1 MTLGPLMVDL
11 EGTGISQIEQDLL
24 LQPEVGGVILF
35 TRNFE
40 SLTQITAL
48 VDEIHRL
55 KSPKLL
61 VAVDHEGGR
70 VQRFHEGFSRIPAAS
85 SYAKAAKSK
94 AAKAKDSKNWLQE
107 ARQLSENAGWL
118 MAVELRAC
126 GIDFSFAPVLDLA
139 HGLSGVIGDRAF
151 HNKPETVATLAYAF
165 MHGMNK
171 AGMQAVGK
179 HFPGHGGVVEDS
191 HVSMP
196 VDHRALEKLLTTDI
210 VPFKSMI
217 ENKLA
222 AIMPAH
228 VIYDKVDDKPA
239 GYSAYWINTILRQRL
254 AFQGVIFSDDLS
266 MQAAGI
272 AGSFGERATAALTA
286 GCDMAL
292 VCNHLQGAIEAA
304 AFIKGYSKPTSQL
317 RLVRMHGEHEIS
329 WQQLKSDEHW
339 QRISQQIMMLNDSPE
354 LEMDV

>member
-11 EGTGISQIEQDLL
+11 EATTISDVEKELL

-40 SLTQITAL
+40 SVAQITSL
-48 VDEIHRL
+48 VSEIHDLRQ
-55 KSPKLL
+55 PKLL

-70 VQRFHEGFSRIPAAS
+70 VQRFREGFSQLPAA
-85 SYAKAAKSK
+85 AQFIKVADTNLDKARLLAEK
-94 AAKAKDSKNWLQE
+94 
-107 ARQLSENAGWL
+107 AGWL
-118 MAVELRAC
+118 MAIELRAC
-126 GIDFSFAPVLDLA
+126 DIDFSFAPVLDLA

-151 HNKPETVATLAYAF
+151 HNKPKTVATLAYAY

-191 HVSMP
+191 HVAMP
-196 VDHRALEKLLTTDI
+196 VDHRQLVELLASDI
-210 VPFKSMI
+210 IPFESMI

-228 VIYDKVDDKPA
+228 VIYDNVDSKPA
-239 GYSAYWINTILRQRL
+239 GYSQFWINTILRKR
-254 AFQGVIFSDDLS
+254 FSFKGVIFSDDLS
-266 MQAAGI
+266 MEAACI
-272 AGSFGERATAALTA
+272 AGSYGERAEQALTA

-292 VCNHLQGAIEAA
+292 VCNHLDGALEAVEY
-304 AFIKGYSKPTSQL
+304 IKGYSNPASQL
-317 RLVRMHGEHEIS
+317 RLVKMHGKGQIS
-329 WQQLKSDEHW
+329 WDELSQDRHW
-339 QRISQQIMMLNDSPE
+339 QQVSTEIQLINESPE
-354 LEMDV
+354 LELDV

>member
-11 EGTGISQIEQDLL
+11 EGIAISETEKNLL
-24 LQPEVGGVILF
+24 LKPEVGGVILF

-40 SLTQITAL
+40 SVEQLISL
-48 VDEIHRL
+48 VDEIHQLRT
-55 KSPKLL
+55 PKLL

-70 VQRFHEGFSRIPAAS
+70 VQRFHEGFSRIPAAAI
-85 SYAKAAKSK
+85 YARVAKNDLEKS
-94 AAKAKDSKNWLQE
+94 
-107 ARQLSENAGWL
+107 RQLAENAGWL

-151 HNKPETVATLAYAF
+151 HSKPTTVATLAYAF

-191 HVSMP
+191 HVAMP
-196 VDHRALEKLLTTDI
+196 VDHRELDELLHSDI

-239 GYSAYWINTILRQRL
+239 GYSSFWIENILRQRFG
-254 AFQGVIFSDDLS
+254 FQGAIFSDDLS
-266 MQAAGI
+266 MEAAGI
-272 AGSFGERATAALTA
+272 VGGFGERADAALKA

-292 VCNHLQGAIEAA
+292 VCNHLDGAIEAA
-304 AFIKGYSKPTSQL
+304 EYIKGYTNPTSQL
-317 RLVRMHGEHEIS
+317 RLVRMHGEKDIS
-329 WQQLKSDEHW
+329 WTQLKQDEHW
-339 QRISQQIMMLNDSPE
+339 RYISAHIVALNDSPE

>member
-11 EGTGISQIEQDLL
+11 EGTAISETEKDLL
-24 LQPEVGGVILF
+24 LKPEVGGIILF

-40 SLTQITAL
+40 SIEQLTAL
-48 VDEIHRL
+48 VDEIHQLRTPRL
-55 KSPKLL
+55 LI
-61 VAVDHEGGR
+61 AVDHEGGR
-70 VQRFHEGFSRIPAAS
+70 VQRFHDGFSRIPAAAV
-85 SYAKAAKSK
+85 YARTVSNDLEKG
-94 AAKAKDSKNWLQE
+94 
-107 ARQLSENAGWL
+107 RQLAEDAGWL

-151 HNKPETVATLAYAF
+151 HSKPTTVATLAYAF

-191 HVSMP
+191 HVAMP
-196 VDHRALEKLLTTDI
+196 VDHRELDELLGSDI
-210 VPFKSMI
+210 VPFESMI

-228 VIYDKVDDKPA
+228 VIYDKVDSKPA
-239 GYSAYWINTILRQRL
+239 GYSTFWIENILRQRFG
-254 AFQGVIFSDDLS
+254 FQGVIFSDDLS
-266 MQAAGI
+266 MEAAGI
-272 AGSFGERATAALTA
+272 AGGFGERADAALKA

-292 VCNHLQGAIEAA
+292 VCNHLEGAIEAA
-304 AFIKGYSKPTSQL
+304 EYIKGYADPTSQL
-317 RLVRMHGEHEIS
+317 RLVRMHGDKDIN
-329 WQQLKSDEHW
+329 WAQLKQNAHW
-339 QRISQQIMMLNDSPE
+339 QRISAHIIALNDSPE
-354 LEMDV
+354 LEMDI

>member
-1 MTLGPLMVDL
+1 MSLGPLMVDL
-11 EGTGISQIEQDLL
+11 EGTTISKTEKELL
-24 LQPEVGGVILF
+24 LQAEVGGVILF

-40 SLTQITAL
+40 SVEQITQL
-48 VDEIHRL
+48 VDEIHHL
-55 KSPKLL
+55 KTPKML

-70 VQRFHEGFSRIPAAS
+70 VQRFHEGFSRIPAAAL
-85 SYAKAAKSK
+85 YARVAKG
-94 AAKAKDSKNWLQE
+94 DLQIS
-107 ARQLSENAGWL
+107 RQLAENAGWL
-118 MAVELRAC
+118 MAIELRAC

-151 HNKPETVATLAYAF
+151 HSKPATVATLAYAF

-191 HVSMP
+191 HVAMP
-196 VDHRALEKLLTTDI
+196 VDHRELEELLNSDI
-210 VPFKSMI
+210 VPFVSMI

-239 GYSAYWINTILRQRL
+239 GYSSFWIEDILRQRFG
-254 AFQGVIFSDDLS
+254 FQGVIFSDDLS
-266 MQAAGI
+266 MEAAGV
-272 AGSFGERATAALTA
+272 AGGFGERADAALKA

-292 VCNHLQGAIEAA
+292 VCNHLDGAIEAA
-304 AFIKGYSKPTSQL
+304 EYIKGYTNPTSQL
-317 RLVRMHGEHEIS
+317 RLVRMHGEHEIN
-329 WQQLKSDEHW
+329 WAQLKQNEHW
-339 QRISQQIMMLNDSPE
+339 QQISQQIVALNDSPE

>member
-11 EGTGISQIEQDLL
+11 EATTISEIEKKLL
-24 LQPEVGGVILF
+24 LRPEVGGVILF

-40 SLTQITAL
+40 SVEQITAL
-48 VDEIHRL
+48 VAEIKKL

-70 VQRFHEGFSRIPAAS
+70 VQRFREGFSRIPAAAC
-85 SYAKAAKSK
+85 YAKH
-94 AAKAKDSKNWLQE
+94 AKDDLPK
-107 ARQLSENAGWL
+107 ARLLAENAGWL

-151 HNKPETVATLAYAF
+151 HSKPATVATLAYAF

-191 HVSMP
+191 HVAMP
-196 VDHRALEKLLTTDI
+196 VDHRELEALLSSDI
-210 VPFKSMI
+210 IPFASMI

-239 GYSAYWINTILRQRL
+239 GYSSFWIEDILRQRFD
-254 AFQGVIFSDDLS
+254 FQGVIFSDDLS
-266 MQAAGI
+266 MEAAGV
-272 AGSFGERATAALTA
+272 AGGFGERADAALKA

-292 VCNHLQGAIEAA
+292 VCNHLDGAIEAA
-304 AFIKGYSKPTSQL
+304 DYIKGYSNPTSQL
-317 RLVRMHGEHEIS
+317 RLVRMHGEHDIS
-329 WQQLKSDEHW
+329 WAQLKQNEHW
-339 QRISQQIMMLNDSPE
+339 QQVSTQLSVLNDSPE

>member
-11 EGTGISQIEQDLL
+11 EGTVISPIEKELL
-24 LQPEVGGVILF
+24 LKPEVGGVILF

-40 SLTQITAL
+40 SVEQITDL
-48 VDEIHRL
+48 VEQIHRL
-55 KSPKLL
+55 RDPHLL

-70 VQRFHEGFSRIPAAS
+70 VQRFREGFSRIPAAA
-85 SYAKAAKSK
+85 SYAKAARDKL
-94 AAKAKDSKNWLQE
+94 DQ
-107 ARQLSENAGWL
+107 ARNLADKAGWL
-118 MAVELRAC
+118 MAAELRAC

-151 HNKPETVATLAYAF
+151 HGKPQTVATLAYAF
-165 MHGMNK
+165 MHGMNR

-191 HVSMP
+191 HVAMP
-196 VDHRALEKLLTTDI
+196 VDHRELEELFQSDI
-210 VPFKSMI
+210 VPFQYMI

-228 VIYDKVDDKPA
+228 VIYDHVDDKPA
-239 GYSAYWINTILRQRL
+239 GYSEYWVQNILRQRL
-254 AFQGVIFSDDLS
+254 RFQGVIFSDDLS
-266 MQAAGI
+266 MEAACI
-272 AGSFGERATAALTA
+272 AGGYGERAEAALQA

-292 VCNHLQGAIEAA
+292 VCNHLDGAIEAA
-304 AFIKGYSKPTSQL
+304 EYIRGYTNPTSAL
-317 RLVRMHGEHEIS
+317 RLVRMHGKKPIS
-329 WQQLKSDEHW
+329 WTKLKKDREWQLLSAE
-339 QRISQQIMMLNDSPE
+339 ITALNDSPE

>member
-11 EGTGISQIEQDLL
+11 EATAISEIEKNLL
-24 LQPEVGGVILF
+24 LKAEVGGVILF

-40 SLTQITAL
+40 SVAQLTAL
-48 VDEIHRL
+48 VDEIHQLRT
-55 KSPKLL
+55 PRLL

-70 VQRFHEGFSRIPAAS
+70 VQRFHEGFSRIPAAAM
-85 SYAKAAKSK
+85 YARVAKNDLGKS
-94 AAKAKDSKNWLQE
+94 
-107 ARQLSENAGWL
+107 RQLAESAGWL

-151 HNKPETVATLAYAF
+151 HSKPATVATLAYAF
-165 MHGMNK
+165 MHGMNN

-191 HVSMP
+191 HVAMP
-196 VDHRALEKLLTTDI
+196 VDHRSLDELLQSDI
-210 VPFKSMI
+210 KPFENMI

-239 GYSAYWINTILRQRL
+239 GYSSFWIENILRQRF
-254 AFQGVIFSDDLS
+254 AFQGAIFSDDLS
-266 MQAAGI
+266 MEAAGI
-272 AGSFGERATAALTA
+272 VGGFGERADAALKA

-292 VCNHLQGAIEAA
+292 VCNHLDGAIEAA
-304 AFIKGYSKPTSQL
+304 EYIKGYSNPTSQL
-317 RLVRMHGEHEIS
+317 RLVRMHGEKHIS
-329 WQQLKSDEHW
+329 WSQLKQDEHW
-339 QRISQQIMMLNDSPE
+339 RYVSAQIVALNDSPE

>member
-11 EGTGISQIEQDLL
+11 EGTAISEIEKNLL
-24 LQPEVGGVILF
+24 LKPEVGGIILF

-40 SLTQITAL
+40 SVEQLTAL
-48 VDEIHRL
+48 VDEIHQLRT
-55 KSPKLL
+55 PKLL

-70 VQRFHEGFSRIPAAS
+70 VQRFHEGFSRIPAAAM
-85 SYAKAAKSK
+85 YARVAKNNLEKS
-94 AAKAKDSKNWLQE
+94 
-107 ARQLSENAGWL
+107 RQLAENAGWL

-151 HNKPETVATLAYAF
+151 HRNPTTVSTLAYAF

-191 HVSMP
+191 HVAMP
-196 VDHRALEKLLTTDI
+196 VDHRELDELLHSDI
-210 VPFKSMI
+210 KPFESMI

-228 VIYDKVDDKPA
+228 VIYDKVDDRPA
-239 GYSAYWINTILRQRL
+239 GYSSFWLENILRQRFG
-254 AFQGVIFSDDLS
+254 FQGAIFSDDLS
-266 MQAAGI
+266 MEAAGI
-272 AGSFGERATAALTA
+272 AGGFGERADAALTA

-292 VCNHLQGAIEAA
+292 VCNHLDGAIEAA
-304 AFIKGYSKPTSQL
+304 EYIKGYSNPTSQL
-317 RLVRMHGEHEIS
+317 RLIRMHGEKEFS
-329 WQQLKSDEHW
+329 WTQLRQDEHW
-339 QRISQQIMMLNDSPE
+339 RQISARIVALNDSPE

>member
-11 EGTGISQIEQDLL
+11 EGTNISEKEKNL
-24 LQPEVGGVILF
+24 LQQAEVGGVILF

-40 SLTQITAL
+40 SIAQITQL
-48 VDEIHRL
+48 VKEIHNL
-55 KSPKLL
+55 KTPKML

-70 VQRFHEGFSRIPAAS
+70 VQRFHEGFSRIPAAAN
-85 SYAKAAKSK
+85 YAKAAKNDLEKS
-94 AAKAKDSKNWLQE
+94 
-107 ARQLSENAGWL
+107 RQLAENAGWL
-118 MAVELRAC
+118 MAIELRAC

-139 HGLSGVIGDRAF
+139 HGLSGVIGNRAF
-151 HNKPETVATLAYAF
+151 HNKPATVATLAYAF

-191 HVSMP
+191 HVAMP
-196 VDHRALEKLLTTDI
+196 VDHRELEKLLHSDI

-239 GYSAYWINTILRQRL
+239 GYSSFWIEKILRQRFN
-254 AFQGVIFSDDLS
+254 FQGVVFSDDLS
-266 MQAAGI
+266 MEAAGI
-272 AGSFGERATAALTA
+272 VGGFGERADAALKA

-292 VCNHLQGAIEAA
+292 VCNHLDGAIEAA
-304 AFIKGYSKPTSQL
+304 EYIKGYKNPTSQL
-317 RLVRMHGEHEIS
+317 RLVRMHGEQDIN
-329 WQQLKSDEHW
+329 WQQLKQNKHW
-339 QRISQQIMMLNDSPE
+339 QQISLQIVALNDSPE

>member
-11 EGTGISQIEQDLL
+11 EGTAISETEKNLL
-24 LQPEVGGVILF
+24 LKPEVGGIILF

-40 SLTQITAL
+40 SVEQLTAL
-48 VDEIHRL
+48 VDEIHQLRT
-55 KSPKLL
+55 PKLL

-70 VQRFHEGFSRIPAAS
+70 VQRFHEGFSRIPAAAM
-85 SYAKAAKSK
+85 YARVAKNNLEKS
-94 AAKAKDSKNWLQE
+94 
-107 ARQLSENAGWL
+107 RQLAENAGWL

-139 HGLSGVIGDRAF
+139 HGLSGVIGYRAF
-151 HNKPETVATLAYAF
+151 HRNPKTVATLAYAF

-191 HVSMP
+191 HVAMP
-196 VDHRALEKLLTTDI
+196 VDHRELDELLHSDI
-210 VPFKSMI
+210 KPFESMI

-228 VIYDKVDDKPA
+228 VIYDKVDDRPA
-239 GYSAYWINTILRQRL
+239 GYSSFWIENILRQRFG
-254 AFQGVIFSDDLS
+254 FQGAIFSDDLS
-266 MQAAGI
+266 MEAAGI
-272 AGSFGERATAALTA
+272 AGGFGERADAALTA

-292 VCNHLQGAIEAA
+292 VCNHLDGAIEAA
-304 AFIKGYSKPTSQL
+304 EYIKGYSNPTSQL
-317 RLVRMHGEHEIS
+317 RLIRMHGEKEFS
-329 WQQLKSDEHW
+329 WTQLRQDEHW
-339 QRISQQIMMLNDSPE
+339 RQISARIVALNDSPE

>member
-11 EGTGISQIEQDLL
+11 EGAAISETEKNLL
-24 LQPEVGGVILF
+24 LKPEVGGVILF

-40 SLTQITAL
+40 SVEQITAL
-48 VDEIHRL
+48 VDEIHQLRI
-55 KSPKLL
+55 PKLL

-70 VQRFHEGFSRIPAAS
+70 VQRFHEGFSQIPAAAM
-85 SYAKAAKSK
+85 YARVTKNDLEKS
-94 AAKAKDSKNWLQE
+94 
-107 ARQLSENAGWL
+107 RQLAENAGWL

-151 HNKPETVATLAYAF
+151 HSKPTTVATLAYAF

-171 AGMQAVGK
+171 AGMHAVGK

-191 HVSMP
+191 HVAMP
-196 VDHRALEKLLTTDI
+196 VDHRELDELLHSDI
-210 VPFKSMI
+210 QPFKSMI

-222 AIMPAH
+222 GIMPAH
-228 VIYDKVDDKPA
+228 VIYDKVDDRPA
-239 GYSAYWINTILRQRL
+239 GYSSFWLENILRQRFG
-254 AFQGVIFSDDLS
+254 FQGAIFSDDLS
-266 MQAAGI
+266 MEAAGI
-272 AGSFGERATAALTA
+272 AGGFGERAAAALTA

-292 VCNHLQGAIEAA
+292 VCNHLDGAIEAA
-304 AFIKGYSKPTSQL
+304 EYIKGYTNPTSQL
-317 RLVRMHGEHEIS
+317 RLVRMHGEKDIS
-329 WQQLKSDEHW
+329 WAQLKQNKHW
-339 QRISQQIMMLNDSPE
+339 QHISAQIVALNDSPE

>member
-11 EGTGISQIEQDLL
+11 EATTINEIEKKLL
-24 LQPEVGGVILF
+24 LLPEVGGVILF

-40 SLTQITAL
+40 SVDQITSL
-48 VDEIHRL
+48 VAEIHALRT
-55 KSPKLL
+55 PKLL

-70 VQRFHEGFSRIPAAS
+70 VQRFHEGFSKIPAAAV
-85 SYAKAAKSK
+85 Y
-94 AAKAKDSKNWLQE
+94 
-107 ARQLSENAGWL
+107 ARQVNAGDAVDGLNKSRQLAENAGWL
-118 MAVELRAC
+118 MAIELRAC

-151 HNKPETVATLAYAF
+151 HSKPAIVSTLAYSF

-191 HVSMP
+191 HVAMP
-196 VDHRALEKLLTTDI
+196 VDHRELEELLRTDI
-210 VPFKSMI
+210 VPFENMI

-228 VIYDKVDDKPA
+228 VIYDKVDAKPA
-239 GYSAYWINTILRQRL
+239 GYSPFWIENILRGRFG
-254 AFQGVIFSDDLS
+254 FQGVIFSDDLS
-266 MQAAGI
+266 MEAAGV
-272 AGSFGERATAALTA
+272 AGGFGERADAALKA
-286 GCDMAL
+286 GCDMVL
-292 VCNHLQGAIEAA
+292 VCNHLEGAIEAA
-304 AFIKGYSKPTSQL
+304 EYIKGYANPTSQL
-317 RLVRMHGEHEIS
+317 RLVRMHGEHEINWFQLKQDEN
-329 WQQLKSDEHW
+329 WQQ
-339 QRISQQIMMLNDSPE
+339 ICAQITALNDSPE